1 MPKENSIK
9 TNIHL
14 NQVGKMELGW
24 CDTAL
29 VLPYAAIQI
38 LYPGIADRCFILW
51 KKLNDSLALSPQVW
65 P

>member
-1 MPKENSIK
+1 MLTENSMYK
-9 TNIHL
+9 YL
-14 NQVGKMELGW
+14 PYQVGKMELGW

-38 LYPGIADRCFILW
+38 LYPGIADRCLILW
-51 KKLNDSLALSPQVW
+51 KKLNYFLALSPQVW